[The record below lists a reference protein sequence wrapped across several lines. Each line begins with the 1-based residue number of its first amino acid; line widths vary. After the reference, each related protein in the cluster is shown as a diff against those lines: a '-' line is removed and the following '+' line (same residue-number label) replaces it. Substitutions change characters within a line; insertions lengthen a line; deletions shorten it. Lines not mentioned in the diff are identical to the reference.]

1 MSDKCKE
8 TVFRQGGHFRGSACY
23 RNAVKDGYC
32 KQHHPDTVAQR
43 GAESMAR
50 WRAEQA
56 EDEAKWAQRQ
66 RQREDSERFAAL
78 CADPDLFHAAW
89 RLWDGESDFRI
100 AFDAA
105 VKGDKARAKLAT
117 RP

>member
-1 MSDKCKE
+1 MSDRCKE
-8 TVFRQGGHFRGSACY
+8 TVFRPGGIYSGGRCS
-23 RNAVKDGYC
+23 RNAVKDGFC
-32 KQHHPDTVAQR
+32 KQHHPDAVLR
-43 GAESMAR
+43 RSAESMAR

-66 RQREDSERFAAL
+66 QQCEDGERFAAL
-78 CADPDLFHAAW
+78 CAKPDLFQTAF

-105 VKGDKARAKLAT
+105 VKGDKA
-117 RP
+117 